1 MIQVRTVIMTVM
13 TMRAIRV
20 TVIDLL
26 MVVLIERERES
37 RAAMRRGSPRPPSWA
52 EFVERLFALWMH
64 GIVCVVFKDDSPK
77 PPAWDLVLCVC
88 VRWHG
93 FIMFVAAGS
102 ADAGSRRCADAGGG
116 RGLGLS
122 CEGMPACRLKGSAP
136 GPLGGVNHR
145 FCVCLFV
152 CGRGSFP
159 VSLFLV
165 VMLCFLF
172 YVSLCVCV
180 WWFGVFFRSW
190 CC

>member
-26 MVVLIERERES
+26 MVVLIYIYREREP

-102 ADAGSRRCADAGGG
+102 ADAGSHRCADAGGG
-116 RGLGLS
+116 PGAWFVMRGD
-122 CEGMPACRLKGSAP
+122 A
-136 GPLGGVNHR
+136 GVSSER
-145 FCVCLFV
+145 FCSGTARRCEPQVLC
-152 CGRGSFP
+152 
-159 VSLFLV
+159 VS
-165 VMLCFLF
+165 
-172 YVSLCVCV
+172 VCV
-180 WWFGVFFRSW
+180 WGEGRFLCHCFWL
-190 CC
+190 

>member
-102 ADAGSRRCADAGGG
+102 ADAGSHRCADAGGG
-116 RGLGLS
+116 PGAWFVMRGDAGVSSERLCSGTARR
-122 CEGMPACRLKGSAP
+122 CEPQ
-136 GPLGGVNHR
+136 V
-145 FCVCLFV
+145 
-152 CGRGSFP
+152 
-159 VSLFLV
+159 
-165 VMLCFLF
+165 
-172 YVSLCVCV
+172 LCVSVCAVCV
-180 WWFGVFFRSW
+180 
-190 CC
+190 